1 LQSKPLKPSIV
12 NGRPNSVLMTV
23 IGSRAVPARPPC
35 RRLARAQAILPLLSA
50 NAIDAARAL
59 APGQPLQAPSRRQG
73 LARGPGAAIPE
84 VCVLQIRSD
93 YLSPAGTTSCALP
106 ASWGSS
112 PVPIADQLVD
122 GLRSAETAGA
132 IPGTTPAG
140 DVFRLGQLVEIREGP
155 FALWRGTIE
164 RIGHSTI
171 EGLDVP
177 TRLTIAIEIFGQFT
191 LTHLD
196 LRDTI
201 APVAV

>member
-1 LQSKPLKPSIV
+1 MRRVPL
-12 NGRPNSVLMTV
+12 
-23 IGSRAVPARPPC
+23 
-35 RRLARAQAILPLLSA
+35 RRVS
-50 NAIDAARAL
+50 
-59 APGQPLQAPSRRQG
+59 PSRRH
-73 LARGPGAAIPE
+73 LAGKVLRE
-84 VCVLQIRSD
+84 VLVPLFPRYVFCRFD